1 MNKMEDKKVST
12 PLPHREGQ
20 GGEYSRLISLDVL
33 RGITVAGMILVND
46 GYGDTYAPLQHAKWN
61 GMTPCDLVFPF
72 FLFIMGISTYLSL
85 RKFNFQWSPQVG
97 KKILK
102 RTLVIFL
109 IGLFINWF
117 DLACDGRPL
126 DFAHL
131 RIWAVMQR
139 IALCYCAASLFA
151 LFVNHR
157 YTLPTVA
164 VLLVGYAVVLLCGN
178 GYAYDQTN
186 ILARVDLSLFGYDHL
201 YHKSPVDPEGL
212 LGTIPAIAHT
222 LLGFYACKLMAES
235 RDTYEKVL
243 RFLLMGAVMVFAAYL
258 FTYLLPLN
266 KRIWSPTYVLM
277 TCGLCSL
284 LQGILMYVIDI
295 QGRKGWTMPFL
306 VFGVN
311 PLFLYV
317 FSELLAIIFGHT
329 GISDLIYTGIHAVVA
344 NTYNA
349 SLAYALTFTLICFLV
364 GYPLY
369 KRKIYIK
376 I

>member
-1 MNKMEDKKVST
+1 M
-12 PLPHREGQ
+12 
-20 GGEYSRLISLDVL
+20 
-33 RGITVAGMILVND
+33 
-46 GYGDTYAPLQHAKWN
+46 
-61 GMTPCDLVFPF
+61 
-72 FLFIMGISTYLSL
+72 
-85 RKFNFQWSPQVG
+85 
-97 KKILK
+97 
-102 RTLVIFL
+102 
-109 IGLFINWF
+109 
-117 DLACDGRPL
+117 
-126 DFAHL
+126 
-131 RIWAVMQR
+131 
-139 IALCYCAASLFA
+139 
-151 LFVNHR
+151 
-157 YTLPTVA
+157 
-164 VLLVGYAVVLLCGN
+164 
-178 GYAYDQTN
+178 
-186 ILARVDLSLFGYDHL
+186 DLSLFGYDHL

-235 RDTYEKVL
+235 RDTHEKVL

-329 GISDLIYTGIHAVVA
+329 GISDLIYTGIHVVVA